1 MSFYLL
7 HPSTLKNTITNKKK
21 NSMKNKIFNNPL
33 KSGSLL
39 SLAMS
44 LTLVSG
50 ASMAKISTED
60 AAKLSNELTP
70 MGAVR
75 DANADGSIPKW
86 TGGIKELPKGF
97 TKGDHHLDPY
107 PTDSVK
113 YTVTSK
119 NLAQYQ
125 SLLTP
130 GQVKLFETYPDTYK
144 MNVFQTR
151 RSASYPEHVYQE
163 SINNATRTE
172 LVEEGNGITKAAVGI
187 PFPIPENGIEAIWNH
202 ILRYR
207 GEAVTRQ
214 GGQAAPTASGDYTY
228 LGFDEKLMLP
238 YNVKGASAE
247 ELQATNILF
256 KFKQKVTEPARLAG
270 TALLVHETMD
280 QIKTPRQAWTYNT
293 GQRRVRR
300 APNVAY
306 DAPGTG
312 SDGLRTTDDFDMFNG
327 APDRYT
333 WTLKGKQELL
343 IPYNDYRLH
352 SSDVKYKDILQPGHI
367 NPDLVRYEKH
377 RVWVVEA
384 NLKSTTRHTYK
395 KRVFFIDE
403 DSWQIA
409 VTDIYDNRD
418 ELYRV
423 GVAHGINYYEVPTQ
437 WSTLEVF
444 HDLQSRR
451 YIAMGLD
458 NETDMYDFSVSL
470 KDKNFT
476 PSALRREGRR

>member
-1 MSFYLL
+1 MRKL
-7 HPSTLKNTITNKKK
+7 LKNSLKK
-21 NSMKNKIFNNPL
+21 
-33 KSGSLL
+33 
-39 SLAMS
+39 A
-44 LTLVSG
+44 TLVSIAVTVAL
-50 ASMAKISTED
+50 ASTAASAKISSQE
-60 AAKLSNELTP
+60 AGKLAKELTP
-70 MGAVR
+70 FGAVR
-75 DANADGSIPKW
+75 AANADGSIPAW
-86 TGGIKELPKGF
+86 TGGITSAPAGY
-97 TKGDHHLDPY
+97 TVGDHHIDPF
-107 PTDSVK
+107 TGDKVL
-113 YTVTSK
+113 YTITAK
-119 NLAQYQ
+119 NVAEYKDV
-125 SLLTP
+125 LTP

-144 MNVFQTR
+144 MDVYQSR
-151 RSASYPEHVYQE
+151 RSASYPEHVYQATLD
-163 SINNATRTE
+163 NATRAE
-172 LVEEGNGITKAAVGI
+172 LVEGGNGIVQAAIGV
-187 PFPIPENGIEAIWNH
+187 PFPVPKDGLEAIWNH

-207 GEAVTRQ
+207 GEKIVRE

-228 LGFDEKLMLP
+228 MGFDDQLLIP
-238 YNVKGASAE
+238 YGVKGVKAE
-247 ELQATNILF
+247 DLQKTNILF

-306 DAPGTG
+306 DAPGTA

-327 APDRYT
+327 APNRYT

-352 SSDVKYKDILQPGHI
+352 SNDLKYDQILQPGHI
-367 NPDLVRYEKH
+367 NPNLVRYEKH

-384 NLKSTTRHTYK
+384 NLKSDTRHTYK
-395 KRVFFIDE
+395 KRVFYIDE
-403 DSWQIA
+403 DSWQVA

-458 NETDMYDFSVSL
+458 NEAKMYDFSAELNDV
-470 KDKNFT
+470 NFT
-476 PSALRREGRR
+476 SSALRREGRR

>member
-1 MSFYLL
+1 MSNIMKKSLKKL
-7 HPSTLKNTITNKKK
+7 TLA
-21 NSMKNKIFNNPL
+21 SVAV
-33 KSGSLL
+33 
-39 SLAMS
+39 SLAIVS
-44 LTLVSG
+44 TATLAKVSP
-50 ASMAKISTED
+50 TD
-60 AAKLSNELTP
+60 VAKLSKELTP

-75 DANADGSIPKW
+75 GANKDGSIPSW
-86 TGGIKELPKGF
+86 TGGI
-97 TKGDHHLDPY
+97 T
-107 PTDSVK
+107 SVPAG
-113 YTVTSK
+113 YTVGEHHVDPFSTDK
-119 NLAQYQ
+119 VEYTITAANVAQYKAM
-125 SLLTP
+125 LTP

-144 MNVFQTR
+144 MNVYQSR
-151 RSASYPEHVYQE
+151 RSASYPEHVYQA
-163 SINNATRTE
+163 SIDNAGRTE
-172 LVEEGNGITKAAVGI
+172 LIEEGNGIENAAVGI
-187 PFPIPENGIEAIWNH
+187 PFPVPKDGLEAIWNH

-207 GEAVTRQ
+207 GEALTRE

-228 LGFDEKLMLP
+228 LGFDDQLMLP
-238 YNVKGASAE
+238 YGMKGASAAQLKE
-247 ELQATNILF
+247 TNILF

-270 TALLVHETMD
+270 TALLVHETMN
-280 QIKTPRQAWTYNT
+280 QIQTPRQAWTYNT

-306 DAPGTG
+306 DTPGTA

-327 APDRYT
+327 APNRYN

-352 SSDVKYKDILQPGHI
+352 SDSLKYEDILQPGHI
-367 NPDLVRYEKH
+367 NPEHVRYEKH

-384 NLKSTTRHTYK
+384 NLKSDTRHTYK

-423 GVAHGINYYEVPTQ
+423 GVAHGLNYYEVPTQ

-458 NETDMYDFSVSL
+458 NEAKMYDFSAKL
-470 KDKNFT
+470 KDISFT
-476 PSALRREGRR
+476 SSALRREGRR

>member
-1 MSFYLL
+1 
-7 HPSTLKNTITNKKK
+7 
-21 NSMKNKIFNNPL
+21 MKNI
-33 KSGSLL
+33 SLL
-39 SLAMS
+39 SLAVS
-44 LTLVSG
+44 LAFTSG
-50 ASMAKISTED
+50 AALAKITPEQ
-60 AAKLSNELTP
+60 AAKLNKELTVF
-70 MGAVR
+70 GAER
-75 DANADGSIPKW
+75 GANADGSIPAW
-86 TGGIKELPKGF
+86 DGGIKSAPAGYKP
-97 TKGDHHLDPY
+97 GDHHPDPF
-107 PTDSVK
+107 PGDKVL
-113 YTVTSK
+113 YTVTSQNLSQYK
-119 NLAQYQ
+119 N
-125 SLLTP
+125 LLTP
-130 GQVKLFETYPDTYK
+130 GQIKLFETYPDSYK
-144 MNVFQTR
+144 MNVYQTR
-151 RSASYPEHVYQE
+151 RSASYPEHVYQATLD
-163 SINNATRTE
+163 NATRAE
-172 LVEEGNGITKAAVGI
+172 LVQEGNGIKQASIGI
-187 PFPIPENGIEAIWNH
+187 PFPIPANGLEAIWNH

-207 GEAVTRQ
+207 GEAITRQ

-228 LGFDEKLMLP
+228 MGFDDRLLVPYGVKDASPEKL
-238 YNVKGASAE
+238 E
-247 ELQATNILF
+247 ETNILF

-306 DAPGTG
+306 DAPGTA

-352 SSDVKYKDILQPGHI
+352 SDQIKYDDVLKAGHI

-384 NLKSTTRHTYK
+384 DLKANTRHTYK

-458 NETDMYDFSVSL
+458 NEANMYDFSAEMQEKS
-470 KDKNFT
+470 FT
-476 PSALRREGRR
+476 PAALRREGRR

>member
-1 MSFYLL
+1 MRKL
-7 HPSTLKNTITNKKK
+7 LKNSLKK
-21 NSMKNKIFNNPL
+21 
-33 KSGSLL
+33 
-39 SLAMS
+39 A
-44 LTLVSG
+44 TLVSIAVTVAL
-50 ASMAKISTED
+50 ASTTASAKISSQE
-60 AAKLSNELTP
+60 AGKLAKELTP
-70 MGAVR
+70 FGAVR
-75 DANADGSIPKW
+75 AANADGSIPEW
-86 TGGIKELPKGF
+86 TGGITSAPAGY
-97 TKGDHHLDPY
+97 TVGDHHIDPF
-107 PTDSVK
+107 TGDKVL
-113 YTVTSK
+113 YTITAK
-119 NLAQYQ
+119 NVAEYKDV
-125 SLLTP
+125 LTP

-144 MNVFQTR
+144 MDVYQSR
-151 RSASYPEHVYQE
+151 RSASYPEHVYQATLD
-163 SINNATRTE
+163 NATRAE
-172 LVEEGNGITKAAVGI
+172 LVEGGNGIVQAAIGV
-187 PFPIPENGIEAIWNH
+187 PFPVPKDGLEAIWNH

-207 GEAVTRQ
+207 GEKIVRE

-228 LGFDEKLMLP
+228 MGFDDQLLIP
-238 YNVKGASAE
+238 YGVKGVKAE
-247 ELQATNILF
+247 DLQKTNILF

-306 DAPGTG
+306 DAPGTA

-327 APDRYT
+327 APNRYT

-352 SSDVKYKDILQPGHI
+352 SNDLKYDQILQPGHI
-367 NPDLVRYEKH
+367 NPNLVRYEKH

-384 NLKSTTRHTYK
+384 NLKSDTRHTYK
-395 KRVFFIDE
+395 KRVFYIDE
-403 DSWQIA
+403 DSWQVA

-458 NETDMYDFSVSL
+458 NEAKMYDFSAEL
-470 KDKNFT
+470 KDVNFT
-476 PSALRREGRR
+476 SSALRREGRR